1 MASGMGLG
9 VALELAREP
18 LDEIRCGTCVVDKSD
33 DPNAR
38 PCYRT
43 RSNNEIAYCVVSQ
56 PSIGHRFLLL
66 VWIVNC
72 RVDKTF

>member
-18 LDEIRCGTCVVDKSD
+18 LNEIRCGARVVDKGN

-38 PCYRT
+38 SRCGT
-43 RSNNEIAYCVVSQ
+43 RSNNEIADCVV
-56 PSIGHRFLLL
+56 IL
-66 VWIVNC
+66 
-72 RVDKTF
+72 